1 MDTTTYTAML
11 DSGAEQESIRLEL
24 IDGSPQRSLT
34 RVADIDGEEVEV
46 VWELDG
52 EIDGMHVYR
61 PVRVEGRDDDS
72 GEVSDDLTD
81 GNAAGAYAGE

>member
-1 MDTTTYTAML
+1 MDTTTYTAIL
-11 DSGAEQESIRLEL
+11 DSGAEQESLRLEL
-24 IDGSPQRSLT
+24 VDGAPQPTLT

-52 EIDGMHVYR
+52 EVDGFHVYR
-61 PVRVEGRDDDS
+61 PVAVDGRDDDS

-81 GNAAGAYAGE
+81 GGGADAYSGE